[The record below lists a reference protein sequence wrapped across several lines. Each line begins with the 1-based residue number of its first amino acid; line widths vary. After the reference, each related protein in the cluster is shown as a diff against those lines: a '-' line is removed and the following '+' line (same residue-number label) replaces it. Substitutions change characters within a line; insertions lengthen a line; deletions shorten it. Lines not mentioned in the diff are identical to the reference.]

1 MRREEF
7 SQLLASI
14 RKMAKCSK
22 SEMREQTGMTF
33 QQIQYIEECRNNYS
47 LINVLKYLSVVGRIM
62 LLKQGSEIALV
73 SKYEDIPEFLR
84 KTRELK
90 KYTQMQ
96 LAQETGYSLST
107 IADTENQVSAMHI
120 DSFLA
125 ITSALKIKIEL
136 KYR

>member
-22 SEMREQTGMTF
+22 SEMRKQTGMTF

-62 LLKQGSEIALV
+62 LLKQGSEIVLV

-107 IADTENQVSAMHI
+107 IADTENQVSAMHV

>member
-62 LLKQGSEIALV
+62 LLKQGSEIVLV

>member
-1 MRREEF
+1 MKREEF

-14 RKMAKCSK
+14 HKMAKCSK

-47 LINVLKYLSVVGRIM
+47 LINVLKYLRVVGRIM
-62 LLKQGSEIALV
+62 LLKQGSEIVLV